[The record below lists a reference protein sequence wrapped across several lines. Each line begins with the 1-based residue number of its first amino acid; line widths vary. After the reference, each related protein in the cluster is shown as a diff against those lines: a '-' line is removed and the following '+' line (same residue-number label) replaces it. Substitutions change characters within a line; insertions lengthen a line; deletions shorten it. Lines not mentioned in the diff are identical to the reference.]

1 MVLSIINHP
10 AIGVPSFM
18 ETPIWWLMG
27 NCVPSGSPLR
37 PSDSFVNSSNS
48 SASLLS
54 LPVWKFLASGSTYLG
69 MQPRFILSCVDSLA
83 NSPYLTYISR
93 GIKWSFSTYDSWHIP
108 AQQGTSMARIFR
120 SWIMVNLWKFYRA
133 NLNGARHHQT
143 STAFWIMVSAS
154 SACRSSAQF
163 GTRNSYIHGR
173 ILWLGIHW
181 CRIMNKVQS
190 GWWLNPTLMVNI
202 LLIMV
207 NDDG

>member
-1 MVLSIINHP
+1 MMID
-10 AIGVPSFM
+10 GQ
-18 ETPIWWLMG
+18 
-27 NCVPSGSPLR
+27 LR
-37 PSDSFVNSSNS
+37 PLWFSTSSQRLFCQFLKLVRLAAI
-48 SASLLS
+48 SAC
-54 LPVWKFLASGSTYLG
+54 VKFLVSGSTYLG
-69 MQPRFILSCVDSLA
+69 MQPRFILSCVDTLA

-93 GIKWSFSTYDSWHIP
+93 GIIWSFSTYDSWHIP

-120 SWIMVNLWKFYRA
+120 PWIMVNLWKFYRA
-133 NLNGARHHQT
+133 NLNGARHHQA

-173 ILWLGIHW
+173 ILWLGVHW
-181 CRIMNKVQS
+181 CRIMNKVRS
-190 GWWLNPTLMVNI
+190 GWLNPTLMVNI